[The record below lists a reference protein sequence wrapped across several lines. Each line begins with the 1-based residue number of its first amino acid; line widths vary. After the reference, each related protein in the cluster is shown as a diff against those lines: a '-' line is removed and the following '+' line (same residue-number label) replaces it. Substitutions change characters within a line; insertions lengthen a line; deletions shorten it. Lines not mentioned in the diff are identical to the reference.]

1 MINQRMRWDMDRT
14 LIQLVANYRMF
25 IGEGSIKHPECGYV
39 SVIVKA
45 FHISIETCIPS
56 DKQGSA

>member
-1 MINQRMRWDMDRT
+1 MRWDMDRT